1 VTPTAPTLLCVA
13 SHLKGQH
20 LLREAR
26 RLGCRVYLLTHS
38 ALLDSPWPRE
48 AIEDVFALPDFSDMH
63 AVRHAVGYLARGI
76 KFDRF
81 VPLGDYDVEVTA
93 DLREHLRVPGM
104 GVTVSR
110 NFRDKLT
117 MRERAAEFGLD
128 VPAFT
133 GLIHDADVDAFL
145 GTVPGPWVLKPR
157 MEAGSKGI
165 TVIHTPSELWAQLET
180 LGDARGHYLLERFV
194 PGDVYHVD
202 AIVYRGQV
210 VFSSAQR
217 YGKPILHLK
226 QQGGVY
232 STRTIARD
240 TPLERGLQ
248 SLNRQVIAALGM
260 TQGVTHIEY
269 IQSRDDGQ
277 FYFLEA
283 AARVG
288 AAKISDVIHAAT
300 GVCLWH
306 EWARLEAASVRSP
319 YVIPVAKRD
328 HAGVVITVAGQ
339 EKPDYRGY
347 DDPEII
353 WRQTT
358 RPYHA
363 GLMVKSPDAE
373 RVEQLVSELEQR
385 MAREFAPQ
393 PVGV

>member
-1 VTPTAPTLLCVA
+1 VTPPTPTLLCVA
-13 SHLKGQH
+13 SHFKGAH
-20 LLREAR
+20 LIREAR
-26 RLGCRVYLLTHS
+26 RLGCRVYLLTHA
-38 ALLDSPWPRE
+38 ALLDKPWPRE
-48 AIEDVFALPDFSDMH
+48 ALEEVFALPDFSDMH
-63 AVRHAVGYLARGI
+63 AVRHAVGYLFRGT
-76 KFDRF
+76 KFDRL

-93 DLREHLRVPGM
+93 ELREHLRVPGM

-133 GLIHDADVDAFL
+133 GLLHDADIDAFL

-165 TVIHTPSELWAQLET
+165 TVVHTPGELWAQLET

-194 PGDVYHVD
+194 AGDVYHVD
-202 AIVYRGQV
+202 AVVHRGQV
-210 VFSSAQR
+210 VFASAQR
-217 YGKPILHLK
+217 YGTPILRIK

-232 STRTIARD
+232 STRTIDRD

-269 IQSRDDGQ
+269 IHSRDDGQ

-306 EWARLEAASVRSP
+306 EWAKLEAATARAP
-319 YVIPVAKRD
+319 YVAPAPRRD
-328 HAGVVITVAGQ
+328 HAGVVITVAHQ
-339 EKPDYRGY
+339 ERPDYRGY
-347 DDPEII
+347 EMPEII

-363 GLMVKSPDAE
+363 GLMVKSPDAD
-373 RVEQLVSELEQR
+373 RVAQLVAELAPR
-385 MAREFAPQ
+385 MAHEFAPQ